1 MKTKALIPALA
12 VALLLVGAA
21 TAQAKWSYGNGES
34 DLEVGSAPHAGG
46 LTGFVCTTRIHGR
59 AGLGTTTDPAV
70 TPPPGPPYSPLTVQ
84 VYTGAPGDLGGA
96 QVVPAGLLLQ
106 NGNTIT
112 PTAEQHTAAPT
123 KLKPPEQYEGGGI
136 PIWEYASAPFAISI
150 APGLIAPG
158 NDVLIVQ
165 TGHSA
170 YVTKV
175 AQACPDQRTWSG
187 RVWNTVQQGDVAVAQ
202 PSAKKLT
209 FTLGTGGTSDLQ
221 GTYYTD
227 CTIAGALTAK
237 VHYTLNTWPST
248 NGVRVGLLV
257 NNPDYAFTPGS
268 VTAERTSFA
277 ASGDVDT
284 GEKYAANGTDSG
296 GGFVTKPTSATSG
309 DLRVRVASGNYNMEY
324 RDGTTAG
331 AWKPIGTAPVY
342 PGSVSLGLQV
352 WSGLSLFTGPV
363 KVTLSGFAISKGV
376 CA

>member
-1 MKTKALIPALA
+1 M
-12 VALLLVGAA
+12 
-21 TAQAKWSYGNGES
+21 
-34 DLEVGSAPHAGG
+34 
-46 LTGFVCTTRIHGR
+46 
-59 AGLGTTTDPAV
+59 
-70 TPPPGPPYSPLTVQ
+70 
-84 VYTGAPGDLGGA
+84 
-96 QVVPAGLLLQ
+96 
-106 NGNTIT
+106 
-112 PTAEQHTAAPT
+112 
-123 KLKPPEQYEGGGI
+123 
-136 PIWEYASAPFAISI
+136 
-150 APGLIAPG
+150 
-158 NDVLIVQ
+158 
-165 TGHSA
+165 
-170 YVTKV
+170 
-175 AQACPDQRTWSG
+175 
-187 RVWNTVQQGDVAVAQ
+187 
-202 PSAKKLT
+202 
-209 FTLGTGGTSDLQ
+209 
-221 GTYYTD
+221 
-227 CTIAGALTAK
+227 
-237 VHYTLNTWPST
+237 HYTLNTWPST

-257 NNPDYAFTPGS
+257 NNPDSAFTPGS

>member
-1 MKTKALIPALA
+1 M
-12 VALLLVGAA
+12 
-21 TAQAKWSYGNGES
+21 
-34 DLEVGSAPHAGG
+34 
-46 LTGFVCTTRIHGR
+46 
-59 AGLGTTTDPAV
+59 
-70 TPPPGPPYSPLTVQ
+70 
-84 VYTGAPGDLGGA
+84 
-96 QVVPAGLLLQ
+96 PAGLLLQ

-296 GGFVTKPTSATSG
+296 GGFVTKPTSATSVSA
-309 DLRVRVASGNYNMEY
+309 LPQAI
-324 RDGTTAG
+324 TTWSTETGRPRA
-331 AWKPIGTAPVY
+331 
-342 PGSVSLGLQV
+342 PGSRSARRRSIPARSASVYRCGRACRS
-352 WSGLSLFTGPV
+352 SPV
-363 KVTLSGFAISKGV
+363 RSR
-376 CA
+376 